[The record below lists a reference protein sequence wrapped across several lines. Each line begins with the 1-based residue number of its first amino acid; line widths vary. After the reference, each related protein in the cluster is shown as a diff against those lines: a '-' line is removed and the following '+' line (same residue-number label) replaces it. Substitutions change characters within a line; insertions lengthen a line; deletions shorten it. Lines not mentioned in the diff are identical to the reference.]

1 MRSIILS
8 SIALSMLL
16 ISCGS
21 SSSSTTYQDPHS
33 RMHSQMHNELYKEEI
48 EKELNKQISLYTG
61 IYEGTIPCE
70 DCQGIEMTLELNED
84 FTFKA
89 STNFMGNADKN
100 EESQGTYDLHSDG
113 IVALDKPISGM
124 LFFQK
129 KGTELIILDENAKEI
144 IAINNAAYVLNLT
157 AKKKALK
164 FESDDPAIK
173 LLMSK
178 WDDGLVFQAKGD
190 DGKWA
195 FEMKNSDSIGF
206 ISPDGVLYKFKSV
219 KPLPS
224 MNPGII
230 DYRIVSEKAE
240 ILLQITEKPCEAG
253 TYNQKQTLQVTLN
266 FKETK
271 KKESRILEG
280 CGAFVP
286 NYKLSGKWK
295 IIEVDG
301 TEIND
306 DSFPNKE
313 AYLILDPYEGTVS
326 GNDGCNGFFGK
337 MTNKGYQLSFGP
349 TAGTLMA
356 CTNADLSAVLMGI
369 ISDKTVNYQ
378 LANTLSFYAGDKKV
392 MVLKR
397 FD

>member
-1 MRSIILS
+1 MKSVILS
-8 SIALSMLL
+8 SIAVSMLFV
-16 ISCGS
+16 SCGS
-21 SSSSTTYQDPHS
+21 SSSSSTYQDPHS
-33 RMHSQMHNELYKEEI
+33 RMHSQMHNELYQEEI
-48 EKELNKQISLYTG
+48 EKELNKQVGVFAG
-61 IYEGTIPCE
+61 IYNGTIPCKSC
-70 DCQGIEMTLELNED
+70 DGIEMSLELNED
-84 FTFKA
+84 FSYEA
-89 STNFMGNADKN
+89 STNFKGNPEKN
-100 EESQGTYDLHSDG
+100 ETAQGTYDLHTDG

-144 IAINNAAYVLNLT
+144 IAIDNAAYFLRLS
-157 AKKKALK
+157 AKKKGIK

-173 LLMSK
+173 LLMTK
-178 WDDGLVFQAKGD
+178 WDEGLLFQAKGQ
-190 DGKWA
+190 DGNWA
-195 FEMKNSDSIGF
+195 LQMKNTDSISF
-206 ISPDGVLYKFKSV
+206 ISPDGILYKFKGA

-224 MNPGII
+224 MDPAII
-230 DYRIVSEKAE
+230 DYRIVSDKAE
-240 ILLQITEKPCEAG
+240 ILLQLTEKPCE
-253 TYNQKQTLQVTLN
+253 TNTENPKQTFQVTLN

-271 KKESRILEG
+271 KKESQTLEG
-280 CGAFVP
+280 CGTFVP

-313 AYLILDPYEGTVS
+313 AYLILDPFEGTVS

-337 MTNKGYQLSFGP
+337 MTNKGYQVSFGP

-356 CTNADLSAVLMGI
+356 CTNADLSAVLMGA

-378 LANTLSFYAGDKKV
+378 LSNHLSFFAGDKKV

-397 FD
+397 FN